1 MQRVLLYF
9 KGVCMG
15 IADIIPGVS
24 GGTLALILG
33 IYTELVNT
41 IKGLNLRWVV
51 PLGRW
56 LTQGRKEEDRR
67 ALIAALEKLN
77 LVFLMVLGAGIATA
91 IAVGGLVLP
100 GLLER
105 YPEVMRALFFGLIL
119 ASVPVPFKMIEF
131 RDSRMKA
138 VAAVAVVF
146 GVIFGWVLTNPA
158 TTFETQ
164 MTWKEVSSQ
173 EQTMRDV
180 VREGPSA
187 WAAEQ
192 VYWAPQNEAL
202 REAMAQ
208 AYPELNLAP
217 PGAEAAQDKDAVK
230 ARSEAY
236 EALTIPAGTP
246 VQIPQ
251 PAPWYIF
258 VVGMI
263 AICAMILPGISG
275 SYLLLILGGY
285 FFVLNALKGVLTGL
299 ASGSLPMNAAMYVGL
314 FMVGAAV
321 GILSFSRVLSWLLHR
336 FTVPT
341 LGVLV
346 GLMLGCLRGIWP
358 FRGMASGYVVNVMP
372 AGINGTVI
380 ASIIAA
386 LVGAVLVTVLGKI
399 GGAHQSGSLES

>member
-1 MQRVLLYF
+1 MQRVMLYF

-33 IYTELVNT
+33 IYTELVHT
-41 IKGLNLRWVV
+41 IKGLNLRWVA

-56 LTQGRKEEDRR
+56 LTQGRKDEDWR
-67 ALIAALEKLN
+67 ALLAALERLN
-77 LVFLMVLGAGIATA
+77 LVFLMILGAGIATA

-119 ASVPVPFKMIEF
+119 ASVPVPFRMIEF
-131 RDSRMKA
+131 RDGSMKT
-138 VAAVAVVF
+138 VAAAAVVV
-146 GVIFGWVLTNPA
+146 GVVVGWVLTNPA
-158 TTFETQ
+158 TTFETN
-164 MTWKEVSSQ
+164 MTWTEVSSQ
-173 EQTMRDV
+173 EQTMREV
-180 VREGPSA
+180 VREEPSA
-187 WAAEQ
+187 WATEQ
-192 VYWAPQNEAL
+192 VFWAPENAPL
-202 REAMAQ
+202 REVMDAT
-208 AYPELNLAP
+208 YPEMQLTP
-217 PGAEAAQDKDAVK
+217 PDADAARDKDAVK

-236 EALTIPAGTP
+236 EALIIPAGTP
-246 VQIPQ
+246 VKIPQ

-285 FFVLNALKGVLTGL
+285 YFVLNALKGVITGL
-299 ASGSLPMNAAMYVGL
+299 ASGSLPLNATMYVGL
-314 FMVGAAV
+314 FMAGAAI

-358 FRGMASGYVVNVMP
+358 FRGMAGGYVVNVMP
-372 AGINGTVI
+372 AGVDATVV

-386 LVGAVLVTVLGKI
+386 LVGAVLVTVLGKV
-399 GGAHQSGSLES
+399 GSAHQSGSLQS